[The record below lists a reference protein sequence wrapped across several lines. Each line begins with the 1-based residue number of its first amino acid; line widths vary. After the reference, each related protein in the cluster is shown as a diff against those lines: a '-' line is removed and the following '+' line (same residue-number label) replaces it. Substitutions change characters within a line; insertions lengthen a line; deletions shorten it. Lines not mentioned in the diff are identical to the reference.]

1 MHPQRNFGGGVV
13 GMRRLSDVLKE
24 EYGEKV
30 YKLALSSGCTCPNRD
45 GTLGYGGCTF
55 CSEGGSGEFAA
66 HSAPITQQI
75 EEAHEAKAEQT
86 APMAGQIEEDIT
98 RQIEEAVSRI
108 SAKTNASRYI
118 AYFQSFTNTYG
129 DPKRL
134 RALYLETIR
143 RPEIAI
149 LSIGTRPDCIGPE
162 MLQIL
167 TELNQIK
174 PVWVEL
180 GLQTANDAT
189 AEAVHRGYPYA
200 VFEETYHRLKSA
212 GLQVIVHVIFGLP
225 GETRDDMLNTV
236 RKLAALEPAPD
247 GVKLQML
254 QILRGSQLA
263 VQYEEHPFPLLS
275 MEEYIELVIDSL
287 RILPEETVIHRM
299 TGDGPR
305 ALLIAPLWCLDKKRV
320 LNTLNRRINVSSP
333 L

>member
-1 MHPQRNFGGGVV
+1 
-13 GMRRLSDVLKE
+13 MRRLSDVLKA

-66 HSAPITQQI
+66 HSAMM
-75 EEAHEAKAEQT
+75 AEQ
-86 APMAGQIEEDIT
+86 I
-98 RQIEEAVSRI
+98 AVGRI

-129 DPKRL
+129 DPERL

-320 LNTLNRRINVSSP
+320 LNTLNRRIREEV